1 MPRRWP
7 WLGLVVVLSI
17 GAGAQS
23 KLTVEQLV
31 SFVKSSVQ
39 LRHDDRQIANFIKK
53 NVKLSNRLDAR
64 QVEDL
69 QGMGA
74 GPQTVAALKGLITES
89 ASLEAPPPPAPKLVV
104 AGPPAPDSIEQKQ
117 ILAEITEGARNYV
130 KSLPNFICLQV
141 TRRYGDASGLENFRL
156 IDTIA
161 ERLSYFEQKED
172 YKVVSINGVPV
183 TGNVKHEQKQGASS
197 SGEFGTMLKEIFDP
211 QTATEFNW
219 ERWATLRGK
228 RMYVFSF
235 HVQQLHSQY
244 SIYSEAVQR
253 TVIAGYHGFVYADR
267 DTKMVMRIKLEV
279 ENLPVD
285 FPVQSVD
292 LDMNYDFMKISGQ
305 PYLLPLKSEI
315 RSREGK
321 FLVKNEVEFRLYN
334 RFGAE
339 TNIQF
344 GDVPDALPEDT
355 TKESP
360 AAEK

>member
-1 MPRRWP
+1 MRWIAR
-7 WLGLVVVLSI
+7 LGMVVVLSV
-17 GAGAQS
+17 AVWAQS

-39 LRHDDRQIANFIKK
+39 LRHDDRAIANFIKK

-64 QVEDL
+64 QVEEL

-104 AGPPAPDSIEQKQ
+104 AGPPPPDSIEQKK
-117 ILAEITEGARNYV
+117 ILAEITEEARNYV
-130 KSLPNFICLQV
+130 KGLPNFICLQV

-172 YKVVSINGVPV
+172 YKVISINGVPV
-183 TGNVKHEQKQGASS
+183 TGNVKHEQKNGASS

-211 QTATEFNW
+211 QTQTEFNW

-253 TVIAGYHGFVYADR
+253 TIIAGYHGLVYADR
-267 DTKMVMRIKLEV
+267 DSKMVMRIKLEV

-292 LDMNYDFMKISGQ
+292 LDMNYDFTKISGQ
-305 PYLLPLKSEI
+305 SYLLPLKSEI

-360 AAEK
+360 PAGK